1 MPRHLLALA
10 ALCAV
15 FQTALAASSDSSP
28 AKSDSSPEKIFPDLK
43 IYDAQGRPW
52 RIAQEDWDGA
62 RKRVASDPAWAAW
75 LKRER
80 AEVDAWIANHHDR
93 VEWAA
98 GWSHDFVSP
107 KDGSHLMWT
116 DAIPGEQTDHFSSP
130 SDPHVAITPKLFAAW
145 VRLFRERNATMM
157 ERAAR
162 LYRLI
167 GEKSYAEWAAGQLD
181 FYTDN
186 YLKWKPERGG
196 ARLYWQTLTEAT
208 NLITY
213 AHVVRHL
220 GDFVTPERKEHWHKD
235 FFLPE
240 VAVLNGTYQNIH
252 NIACWHRSAVAQ
264 VALLFGDEAMWR
276 DAVDGP
282 HGIRQQ
288 VAQGITADYLW
299 VEQSF
304 GYAGG
309 VAQALTS
316 LYTEAAVYGREGEF
330 AHEMAETEDLLLAPI
345 YYRFPNGQLPNP
357 ADSGGIGRAPNRRSL
372 AAVYRV
378 LPTTLGLATLT
389 GRGRRGED
397 TPIPSDATGGNETVP
412 RRGNGWDLLLDPPI
426 SAAKPGPLP
435 EVTSHNLEATRMAI
449 LKANGWQVFFHYGQI
464 TRSHTE
470 SEALNYAAFYGTA
483 DITHDPGTTGY
494 GSPLH
499 LGYHTRGLSE
509 NDPLVDGEGEYLGPF
524 GERREWIIE
533 IINPDWPMR
542 GQLLE
547 YSENP
552 ARVSAAQPQYR
563 PEASAK
569 RTLEIKGNQLV
580 DTTFIETTGGDHK
593 LGLALHLQGKVK
605 LPDSF
610 HPDPHFAD
618 GRSEPFSYWQD
629 VTGASFHDRAEFDVD
644 YGTVVMHVTLELPGE
659 FKLWHASTPDIAPAR
674 RESFYLE
681 TTGTKETFVTTFTPK
696 GQPPTVVPPMPDRPE
711 WNGGMQ

>member
-1 MPRHLLALA
+1 MSRFTGLLLSLMLAPALA
-10 ALCAV
+10 SRAQNPAPVDAAAAV
-15 FQTALAASSDSSP
+15 F
-28 AKSDSSPEKIFPDLK
+28 PDFK
-43 IYDAQGRPW
+43 IYDAAGRPW
-52 RIAQEDWDGA
+52 RAAREDWTGA
-62 RKRVASDPAWAAW
+62 RRRVADDPKWAAW
-75 LKRER
+75 LKHEH
-80 AEVDAWIANHHDR
+80 AAVDAWMARHRDR

-107 KDGSHLMWT
+107 KDGTKLLWT
-116 DAIPGEQTDHFSSP
+116 EKIPGEETDHFSSP
-130 SDPHVAITPKLFAAW
+130 SDPRVAITPKLFAAW
-145 VRLFRERNATMM
+145 VRTFRENHALMM
-157 ERAAR
+157 DRAAC
-162 LYRLI
+162 LYRLT
-167 GEKSYAEWAAGQLD
+167 GDKRYAEWAAGQMD

-186 YLKWKPERGG
+186 YLKWKPARGG
-196 ARLYWQTLTEAT
+196 ARLYWQTLTEAS

-213 AHVVRHL
+213 VHVVRHL
-220 GDFVTPERKEHWHKD
+220 GDFVTPERREHWRTA

-276 DAVDGP
+276 QAVDGP
-282 HGIRQQ
+282 YGIRQQ
-288 VAQGITADYLW
+288 VAQGITADHLW

-316 LYTEAAVYGREGEF
+316 LYTESSFYGREGEF

-357 ADSGGIGRAPNRRSL
+357 ADSGGIGRAPNLRGL

-378 LPTTLGLATLT
+378 FPTTIGLEAVAS
-389 GRGRRGED
+389 RSRRGANPAVSSKE
-397 TPIPSDATGGNETVP
+397 TGGQRGDVGP
-412 RRGNGWDLLLDPPI
+412 RRDNRWDLLLDPPI
-426 SAAKPGPLP
+426 SAPKPGPLP
-435 EVTSHNLEATRMAI
+435 VVTSHNLEATRMAI
-449 LKANGWQVFFHYGQI
+449 LKSNGWQIFFHYGQI

-499 LGYHTRGLSE
+499 LGYHTRGLAE
-509 NDPLVDGEGEYLGPF
+509 NDPLVDGEGEYLGPI

-533 IINPDWPMR
+533 IINPHWPMR
-542 GQLLE
+542 GRLLG

-552 ARVSAAQPQYR
+552 AWVSAAQPQYR
-563 PEASAK
+563 PDASAR
-569 RTLEIKGNQLV
+569 RTLEIKGNRLV
-580 DTTFIETTGGDHK
+580 VTTAIETTGGEHK

-610 HPDPHFAD
+610 RPDPNFAD
-618 GRSEPFSYWQD
+618 GRPEPFRYWQD
-629 VTGASFHDRAEFDVD
+629 VTGASFRDRAEFDVD
-644 YGTVVMHVTLELPGE
+644 YGTVVMRLTLELPGP
-659 FKLWHASTPDIAPAR
+659 FKIWHASTPDVAPRR

-681 TTGTKETFVTTFTPK
+681 TTGTEETFVTTFAPL
-696 GQPPTVVPPMPDRPE
+696 GPPPTAVPSERPGGD
-711 WNGGMQ
+711 GGMQ